1 MMNSTC
7 RHIFLVLIGVLAL
20 SAPASA
26 QQTQADIRQML
37 EQRDRDIKARV
48 GSGDEISDE
57 RKEELRSVINDVIDF
72 QAMGEAAL
80 GRHWSRLTA
89 EQQDEFVDTF
99 SKIIRSQSLASLD
112 VYRSEVTYDEIT
124 VTGEN
129 AHVVTTTIFKN
140 VPTKVEYELHY
151 IGGAWI
157 ATDIILDE
165 VSTVGGYARS
175 FQSVIRKKGF
185 DELMIKLYK
194 KLEEV
199 ESAHLP

>member
-7 RHIFLVLIGVLAL
+7 RHIFIVLISVLAL
-20 SAPASA
+20 SATALA
-26 QQTQADIRQML
+26 QETEADIRQML
-37 EQRDRDIKARV
+37 VERQRNITALV
-48 GSGDEISDE
+48 GNGDEISSESKD
-57 RKEELRSVINDVIDF
+57 ELRSVINDVIDF

-99 SKIIRSQSLASLD
+99 SKIVRSQSLASLD
-112 VYRSEVTYDEIT
+112 VYRSQVTYDEIT
-124 VTGEN
+124 ISGEN
-129 AHVVTTTIFKN
+129 AHVLTTIIFKD
-140 VPTKVEYELHY
+140 VPTKVEYELHFT
-151 IGGAWI
+151 GGTWK

-165 VSTVGGYARS
+165 VSTVRGYARS

-185 DELMIKLYK
+185 DELMIKLHK

-199 ESAHLP
+199 ESAVLP